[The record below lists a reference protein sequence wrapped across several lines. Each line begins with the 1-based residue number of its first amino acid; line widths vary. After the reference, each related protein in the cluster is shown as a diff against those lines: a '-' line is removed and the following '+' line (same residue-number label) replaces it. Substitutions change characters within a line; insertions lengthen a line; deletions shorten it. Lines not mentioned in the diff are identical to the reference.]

1 MNYYKE
7 NSTKTNKKNNNERLT
22 AVCRNGGFSAFLE
35 TFVLVESSGI
45 FSNFGAESPPLL
57 QAAGRLIS
65 PKNKTEFIDDIKRLN
80 PNVEVKFRKKQN
92 ETLDITRQ

>member
-1 MNYYKE
+1 MDKMA
-7 NSTKTNKKNNNERLT
+7 LAIT

-57 QAAGRLIS
+57 QAA
-65 PKNKTEFIDDIKRLN
+65 KR
-80 PNVEVKFRKKQN
+80 
-92 ETLDITRQ
+92 

>member
-1 MNYYKE
+1 MNK
-7 NSTKTNKKNNNERLT
+7 NKNEHTT

-57 QAAGRLIS
+57 QAARRCMLFDS
-65 PKNKTEFIDDIKRLN
+65 D
-80 PNVEVKFRKKQN
+80 VKLKYKILF
-92 ETLDITRQ
+92 